1 MVSAMPG
8 NDSATIGT
16 FRVPTRLAYRL
27 PEVGVL
33 LDCSRRTV
41 SNLIAAGELEVTYVG
56 THRRVPHESV
66 VAYLERGKAKARAA
80 A

>member
-1 MVSAMPG
+1 MPG
-8 NDSATIGT
+8 NTSAVTGT
-16 FRVPTRLAYRL
+16 PRIPTRLAYRL
-27 PEVGVL
+27 PEVGFL

-56 THRRVPHESV
+56 TQRRVPHDSV
-66 VAYLERGKAKARAA
+66 VAYLERGKSKARAA